1 MLRMLAF
8 AYRCAGRMGEMP
20 FMQVASVCLAKREL
34 VRPLEY
40 CVLLSCAV
48 SLCCCNLETSVE
60 KGPRSRF
67 VGMLFLFCLE
77 SR

>member
-1 MLRMLAF
+1 MLAF
-8 AYRCAGRMGEMP
+8 PYRCAGRMGEMP

-40 CVLLSCAV
+40 CVLSCAV
-48 SLCCCNLETSVE
+48 SLCCCNLEASVE
-60 KGPRSRF
+60 KGLRSRL
-67 VGMLFLFCLE
+67 VSMLFH